1 MQGTA
6 MIMPNKLLRVLI
18 LLSVIVAGVFSSG
31 ISEKVIAQYTP
42 NNNKIVI
49 LTFGDGWKN
58 QFTAAKPILDK
69 YGFKA
74 SFFVTCTF
82 VGLPPRMNWQD
93 IVSLYHDGND
103 IGSKTMTYKDLT
115 KLSPSGLNYE
125 IGQSKQCLL
134 DHGVNTTLFATPK
147 GLGVANATVVN
158 EIAKYYDLAINGFS
172 SLMYLKCD
180 GWPHYSSQTDCR
192 TFFDNGTLTYANR
205 YSIREWSHNALDSA
219 DNHNSTSIFK
229 AFVQVVNSQEK
240 LNSGGEINA
249 IPIVAYH
256 SVQDANQRGS
266 TGVALFSEEMKYLHD
281 NNFRVIRVSDLG
293 FNQTTNNLYVKGL

>member
-1 MQGTA
+1 
-6 MIMPNKLLRVLI
+6 MIMPIKLLCFLI
-18 LLSVIVAGVFSSG
+18 LSSVIVAGVFSSG
-31 ISEKVIAQYTP
+31 VSQKVIAQYTP

-58 QFTAAKPILDK
+58 QYTAAKPILDK

-74 SFFVTCTF
+74 SFFITCNF
-82 VGLPPRMNWQD
+82 VGLPLPLRMNWQD
-93 IVSLYHDGND
+93 IVSLYRDGND

-125 IGQSKQCLL
+125 IGQSKQCLR
-134 DHGVNTTLFATPK
+134 DHGINTTLFATPK

-172 SLMYLKCD
+172 NLMYLKCD
-180 GWPHYSSQTDCR
+180 GWKRYSSQTDCR
-192 TFFDNGTLTYANR
+192 TYFDNGTLTYANP
-205 YSIREWSHNALDSA
+205 YSIREWSHNSLDLA

-229 AFVQVVNSQEK
+229 TFVQVVNSQEK

-256 SVQDANQRGS
+256 SVQDGNLRGS

-293 FNQTTNNLYVKGL
+293 FNQTTNNLYIKG

>member
-1 MQGTA
+1 
-6 MIMPNKLLRVLI
+6 MIVPIKLFCFLI
-18 LLSVIVAGVFSSG
+18 LFSVIVAGVFSSG
-31 ISEKVIAQYTP
+31 VSQKVIAQYIP
-42 NNNKIVI
+42 SNNKIVI
-49 LTFGDGWKN
+49 LTFGDGWKS
-58 QFTAAKPILDK
+58 QFIAAKPILDK

-74 SFFVTCTF
+74 SFFITCGF
-82 VGLPPRMNWQD
+82 VGLPLRMDWQD

-115 KLSPSGLNYE
+115 KLSPSGLYYE

-134 DHGVNTTLFATPK
+134 NHGINTTLFATPK

-172 SLMYLKCD
+172 NLMYLRCD
-180 GWPHYSSQTDCR
+180 GWKRYSSQTDCR

-205 YSIREWSHNALDSA
+205 YSIREWSHNALDLA
-219 DNHNSTSIFK
+219 NNHNNTSIFK
-229 AFVQVVNSQEK
+229 IFVQEVNSQEK

-256 SVQDANQRGS
+256 NIQDANLRGS

-281 NNFRVIRVSDLG
+281 NNFKVIRVSDLG